1 MSLLP
6 GPGLVILSFVNS
18 VGGIS
23 ATGIALFVNNPN
35 IIRVNKDG
43 SGNFTSIVTAMNSIT
58 TASQSNTFMIV
69 VKPGIFTEPQI
80 VFKSWVWI
88 EGQKRRMYKLSLQI
102 IPINIPVVGTD
113 NAGISKL
120 TITGGQPELDM
131 LVFYQSSGAS
141 FAKGFYVYDVRYGN
155 NYILSL
161 CDTTNGYTVLFSQNC
176 KVGQQYTFTYGW
188 ICQDGGSGN
197 SGRNVVIETT
207 STGGIPNPQ
216 PTDIFTC
223 NGINCEILAQS
234 FIFYA
239 NSTTTGIF
247 MMY

>member
-1 MSLLP
+1 MSLP
-6 GPGLVILSFVNS
+6 TGHGLVVLSFVNS

-69 VKPGIFTEPQI
+69 VGPGIFTEPQI

-88 EGQKRRMYKLSLQI
+88 EGQKDECTVISTNNPNQHA
-102 IPINIPVVGTD
+102 VVGTD

-120 TITGGQPELDM
+120 TITGATGTGYAG
-131 LVFYQSSGAS
+131 VFYQSSGAS
-141 FAKGFYVYDVRYGN
+141 SAKGFYVYDVRYGN

-207 STGGIPNPQ
+207 STGGIPNP
-216 PTDIFTC
+216 
-223 NGINCEILAQS
+223 N
-234 FIFYA
+234 
-239 NSTTTGIF
+239 
-247 MMY
+247 